1 MARTCWDCSHEN
13 RYMPCKIIPWI
24 LNCISF
30 TTSMSASYQKSDHL
44 SEQVATSLFLFSVS
58 KTDYNDNNSNGFLY
72 IMSPRPPN
80 TVPRYWAAIPDN
92 AQINI
97 NCDVHHRAND
107 ASDTIS
113 TSYIFT
119 FFTVMDLKRN
129 FFGYAM
135 NHTSFILYL
144 MGTPIPSRS
153 EPNLNFTLLSQS
165 HTDRKNYG
173 A

>member
-1 MARTCWDCSHEN
+1 MNSELHIFYHFHVCQLPKIGPPLRASSDKFVFIFSIEN
-13 RYMPCKIIPWI
+13 R
-24 LNCISF
+24 LQRQQQQRFSF
-30 TTSMSASYQKSDHL
+30 
-44 SEQVATSLFLFSVS
+44 V
-58 KTDYNDNNSNGFLY
+58 
-72 IMSPRPPN
+72 MSPRPPN
-80 TVPRYWAAIPDN
+80 TVPRYWAAIPDH

-119 FFTVMDLKRN
+119 FFTAMDLKRI
-129 FFGYAM
+129 FFGNAM

-153 EPNLNFTLLSQS
+153 EPNLNIILLSQS